1 MSIIVRRGDRVCAK
15 TNVPTTQATS
25 EPCARLQ
32 SEDEHT
38 RRPQCP
44 QAPHVQGT
52 PKTYGVSLVPPNG
65 VQSPMARHQGL
76 KRPKDFAEVRRK
88 GRSWSNS
95 ALVLVALP
103 NGLGVSRFGF
113 TVGKKV
119 GNAVVRNRIK
129 RRLREVARHSEVAR
143 GWDLVVVARGE
154 AASANF
160 QELGLALTSL
170 LRRARLLDGAE
181 HAATNSSARG

>member
-1 MSIIVRRGDRVCAK
+1 MP
-15 TNVPTTQATS
+15 PT
-25 EPCARLQ
+25 
-32 SEDEHT
+32 
-38 RRPQCP
+38 
-44 QAPHVQGT
+44 
-52 PKTYGVSLVPPNG
+52 G

-76 KRPKDFAEVRRK
+76 KRPRDFAEVRRR

-113 TVGKKV
+113 TVGKRV

-143 GWDLVVVARGE
+143 GWDLVVIARGE

-160 QELGLALTSL
+160 QGLGVALTSL
-170 LRRARLLDGAE
+170 LRRARLLGGME
-181 HAATNSSARG
+181 HAGTNSSARG

>member
-1 MSIIVRRGDRVCAK
+1 MDGSRVCAK
-15 TNVPTTQATS
+15 TNVPTTQTTS

-32 SEDEHT
+32 SENEYP
-38 RRPQCP
+38 RRSQCS
-44 QAPHVQGT
+44 QTPHVQGT
-52 PKTYGVSLVPPNG
+52 PKTYGVSLVPPTG
-65 VQSPMARHQGL
+65 VQSPMAGHQGL
-76 KRPKDFAEVRRK
+76 KRPQDFAEVRRK
-88 GRSWSNS
+88 GKSWSNS

-129 RRLREVARHSEVAR
+129 RRLREVARHCEVAR

-154 AASANF
+154 AASASF
-160 QELGLALTSL
+160 QGLGLALTSL
-170 LRRARLLDGAE
+170 LRRANLLGGVE
-181 HAATNSSARG
+181 HAATNSGARG

>member
-1 MSIIVRRGDRVCAK
+1 M
-15 TNVPTTQATS
+15 T
-25 EPCARLQ
+25 
-32 SEDEHT
+32 
-38 RRPQCP
+38 
-44 QAPHVQGT
+44 
-52 PKTYGVSLVPPNG
+52 
-65 VQSPMARHQGL
+65 RHQGL
-76 KRPKDFAEVRRK
+76 KRPQDFAEVRRK
-88 GRSWSNS
+88 GRSWSTS

-129 RRLREVARHSEVAR
+129 RRLREVARRFEVAR

-160 QELGLALTSL
+160 QELGFALTSL
-170 LRRARLLDGAE
+170 LRRASLLGGVE